1 MTRTSLR
8 IALFGT
14 LVAVLALAPSALAG
28 KGRPGGGGGNTTTT
42 SPLFAVKMVYDQNGN
57 VAPNWND
64 QITFGIA
71 PGASLKPWVR
81 LDCYQSGAWVS
92 TATHGFFAAYP
103 WPPNFTLASGGW
115 QGGAGECTA
124 TLYEVTS
131 NGRNR
136 DLGKLSFHVD
146 A

>member
-1 MTRTSLR
+1 
-8 IALFGT
+8 
-14 LVAVLALAPSALAG
+14 
-28 KGRPGGGGGNTTTT
+28 
-42 SPLFAVKMVYDQNGN
+42 MVYDQNGN

-64 QITFGIA
+64 QITFTIA

-92 TATHGFFAAYP
+92 TTTHGFFSAYP
-103 WPPNFTLASGGW
+103 WPANFTLASGGW
-115 QGGAGECTA
+115 TGGAGDCTA

-131 NGRNR
+131 NGRTR
-136 DLGKLSFHVD
+136 DLGKLSVHVD